1 MRALATL
8 IAAGTALSI
17 ASYRPVKAHPSQS
30 AQQPVFRAAIDRVR
44 VDVVVTDSSDRPIAD
59 LTQADFSIV
68 EKGTPQTITDFRFVS
83 VPVLRR
89 EAEAPA
95 IRVPEP
101 DVAGNAMAAPTSRLW
116 AIVVDDLH
124 LIESDIVPI
133 KRVLTD
139 LVRSFPPEDEV
150 AIVYTGRSD
159 TSVNF
164 TTNYARLLGA
174 IDNVRKT
181 VGFGLD
187 ANPAAARIDQKL
199 VVATASRST
208 DVLRNVSASLAG
220 SGHMRRAIVYVGT
233 MTTIDPDGPP
243 GTAFFTEELMPVFEQ
258 AKRSDVPI
266 YTIDPRGIVNPEDA
280 VRGGIGAISNESVRA
295 TIRHNIRS
303 QQNWTKVIAINTG
316 GRAFT
321 DASDLSRAVAEIVAE
336 NGSFYELAFSPNPL
350 LPDGRLHEFDVKVN
364 RPGVR
369 IRARKAYVAPG
380 AKIEA
385 ASLQSTVESAISAG
399 VNVVGLTVR
408 ATAMPLA
415 AAAKGVNTA
424 VTVELEYPPSL
435 DGSRR
440 IDDTLALS
448 VFALDPDGKVKA
460 TSSQHLKFAGTAP
473 NDQPIMLLLDAAL
486 ELPSQPLTLRVGV
499 ASQQLGRAGSVQM
512 PIDVPDPSDAK
523 PQIGGVAIGVVGAS
537 PPALNGKSIA
547 PLVPFQPTTSR
558 AFAASDT
565 LRVFGRAF
573 WKSKGAAAVAIGVVG
588 AAVAQTRL
596 TTATGVRGGQEATF
610 DAMLPLR
617 GVPPGTHVIEIV
629 ATVSG
634 KTIRRDI
641 PITIR

>member
-1 MRALATL
+1 L

-17 ASYRPVKAHPSQS
+17 ASQPAVIARSSQS
-30 AQQPVFRAAIDRVR
+30 TQQPIFRSAIDRVR

-59 LTQADFSIV
+59 LAQSDFSIL
-68 EKGTPQTITDFRFVS
+68 ENGKAQSITDFRFVS
-83 VPVLRR
+83 VPVVRR
-89 EAEAPA
+89 EADAPA
-95 IRVPEP
+95 VRAPEP

-159 TSVNF
+159 TSLNF

-174 IDNVRKT
+174 IDNVRKA

-187 ANPAAARIDQKL
+187 ANPAAARIDPKL

-208 DVLRNVSASLAG
+208 DVLRNVASSLAG

-233 MTTIDPDGPP
+233 MTTIDPDTPTGI
-243 GTAFFTEELMPVFEQ
+243 AFFTEELMPVFEQ

-266 YTIDPRGIVNPEDA
+266 YTLDPRGIVNPEDA
-280 VRGGIGAISNESVRA
+280 VRGGIGAIANEGVRA

-303 QQNWTKVIAINTG
+303 QQNWTKVVAINTG
-316 GRAFT
+316 GRAFA
-321 DASDLSRAVAEIVAE
+321 DVSDLSRAVTDIVAE

-350 LPDGRLHEFDVKVN
+350 VSDGKLHEFDVKVN

-369 IRARKAYVAPG
+369 VRARKAYVAPG

-399 VNVVGLTVR
+399 VNVVGLTLR
-408 ATAMPLA
+408 ATAMPLTA
-415 AAAKGVNTA
+415 TAKGVNTA

-448 VFALDPDGKVKA
+448 LFALDPDGKVKA
-460 TSSQHLKFAGTAP
+460 TSSQHLKFAGNAP

-512 PIDVPDPSDAK
+512 SIDVPNPSDAK
-523 PQIGGVAIGVVGAS
+523 LQIGGVALGVVNAS

-547 PLVPFQPTTSR
+547 PLIPFQPTTSR
-558 AFAASDT
+558 TFTASDT

-573 WKSKGAAAVAIGVVG
+573 WKSKGTAAVTISVQGAAA
-588 AAVAQTRL
+588 AQTRL
-596 TTATGVRGGQEATF
+596 TTATGAKGGEEATF
-610 DAMLPLR
+610 DATLPLS
-617 GVPPGTHVIEIV
+617 GVTPGNHTIEIV
-629 ATVSG
+629 ATVNG
-634 KTIRRDI
+634 KSLRREV